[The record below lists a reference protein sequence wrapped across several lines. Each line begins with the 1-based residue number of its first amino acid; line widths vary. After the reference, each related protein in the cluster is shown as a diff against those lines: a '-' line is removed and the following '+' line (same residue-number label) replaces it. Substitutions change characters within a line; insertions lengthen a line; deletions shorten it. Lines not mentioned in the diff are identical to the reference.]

1 MTLSVHA
8 FVLLKADI
16 REQFG
21 LPEKISIKNE
31 RKSSALALVLI
42 LREQCGNWK
51 KRVDNTQ

>member
-51 KRVDNTQ
+51 